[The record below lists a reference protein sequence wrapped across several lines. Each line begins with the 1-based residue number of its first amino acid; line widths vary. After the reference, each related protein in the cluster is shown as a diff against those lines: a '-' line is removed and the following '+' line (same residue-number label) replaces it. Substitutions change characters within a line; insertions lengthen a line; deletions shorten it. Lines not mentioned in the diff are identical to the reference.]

1 MRLLRNVL
9 LLVFAGFLGLWS
21 AIPGNAAE
29 GKLMLNAASGG
40 VGGAWYVG
48 LGSIGKLYMD
58 ANPNAEFNMLI
69 GASVT
74 NPRRIEVGDAELA
87 ITQAVNSVFAVKGEP
102 PYKEALKEPRFM
114 LNINDVT
121 RLHILVRDDVPIRKL
136 SDIAAQKYP
145 LKLAAGTNGAVGY
158 LVGQLLLKEY
168 GVTFKDIRQ
177 WGGKIFNNHQN
188 DVVSLMKDGLVEMFI
203 WFGPGQNPNL
213 QEIAGG
219 TKVRWIPLD
228 KEVIDKFDK
237 LYGLTP
243 AVIPGSWF
251 GGAVGKDVDT
261 FSNPTELLCAAKLSD
276 DVVYGLVKSI
286 MEGREEI
293 ALAVPAWGTIQPESV
308 WRTHG
313 FPMHPGAEK
322 YYREQGWMK

>member
-1 MRLLRNVL
+1 MKSFRSLLSL
-9 LLVFAGFLGLWS
+9 CLGAILSLGLALS
-21 AIPGNAAE
+21 AQAADS
-29 GKLMLNAASGG
+29 KLMLNAASGG

-48 LGSIGKLYMD
+48 LGSIGKLYMK

-121 RLHILVRDDVPIRKL
+121 RLHIIVREDVPIHSL
-136 SDIAAQKYP
+136 ADIAKLKYP
-145 LKLAAGTNGAVGY
+145 LKLAPGTNGAVGY
-158 LVGQLLLKEY
+158 LIGQMLLDHY
-168 GVTFKDIRQ
+168 GASFKNIRQ

-188 DVVSLMKDGLVEMFI
+188 DVVSLMKDGLVDMFI
-203 WFGPGQNPNL
+203 WFGPGQNPNV

-219 TKVRWIPLD
+219 AKVRWIP
-228 KEVIDKFDK
+228 IDKDVIEKFSSMC
-237 LYGLTP
+237 GLEP
-243 AVIPGSWF
+243 SSIPGSWF
-251 GGAVGKDVDT
+251 NGAVGADVPT
-261 FSNPTELLCAAKLSD
+261 VSNPTELLCAAKLSD
-276 DVVYGLVKSI
+276 DIVYGLVKSI

-293 ALAVPAWGTIQPESV
+293 ALAVPAWNTIQPETA

-313 FPMHPGAEK
+313 FPMHPGAAK
-322 YYREQGWMK
+322 YYREKGWMK